1 MWVHKHILKNSDIS
15 TIRFTHTHIPSFL
28 PGRWQAEKRKPG
40 HRKHQEYID
49 DIQDLCLEFQ
59 SEMSCKNSSGQT
71 LRQVLV
77 NGIGFEHYAFLQ
89 NGCRALHSL
98 SPQDRCILATGT
110 TANEAL
116 HSQFNNCQRS
126 IVQQHQESVFVVLQ
140 SFSMAKLLAHQ
151 LFVFVA

>member
-1 MWVHKHILKNSDIS
+1 MLKFQSQVHI
-15 TIRFTHTHIPSFL
+15 IR
-28 PGRWQAEKRKPG
+28 PGRWQANRKEPR
-40 HRKHQEYID
+40 HHDRDWASYSLTPYRTHQQYID
-49 DIQDLCLEFQ
+49 DIQDVCLQFPQ
-59 SEMSCKNSSGQT
+59 DMSRKNSSGQT

-77 NGIGFEHYAFLQ
+77 NGAGFEHYAFLQ

-98 SPQDRCILATGT
+98 STQDRSMLATGT

-151 LFVFVA
+151 LLVSM